1 MRVVEPPHVYGRNM
15 KPVDLGASPFTVGGS
30 DILPDGDPQAGY
42 PTILVLASPESNARL
57 DLIPLP
63 SLTGEVYGTHLNDV
77 LRAAGGI

>member
-1 MRVVEPPHVYGRNM
+1 MDPADFNLSGQEPSPRG
-15 KPVDLGASPFTVGGS
+15 LGLS
-30 DILPDGDPQAGY
+30 ILSDGDPQAGY